1 MDFRDF
7 IPQLQ
12 LIRPPSRRVV
22 SATTGASADQRAGPR
37 NRQAASRALGG
48 VGFQRGLTERAMH
61 GVARIHAHFGQTPK
75 NSSSW

>member
-22 SATTGASADQRAGPR
+22 SATTGALVREIVR
-37 NRQAASRALGG
+37 RQAGHSAA
-48 VGFQRGLTERAMH
+48 
-61 GVARIHAHFGQTPK
+61 
-75 NSSSW
+75 